1 MLNIV
6 YCVFT
11 WLQKLF
17 KAKKAYIMG
26 EEHAKG
32 YGKVGMRREDKWYKG
47 GDQEGSDGCDGVQ
60 GGGAGWGWGH
70 GMCWYAE

>member
-17 KAKKAYIMG
+17 KAKEAYIMG

-47 GDQEGSDGCDGVQ
+47 GGPGGVR
-60 GGGAGWGWGH
+60 WV
-70 GMCWYAE
+70 